1 MPRVASV
8 YVTSERAGE
17 AGGAESAGRCG
28 RAGGAGFSLF
38 ELLIVLVIV
47 GTVAGVGINAFFFA
61 PASLADAAQSIVR
74 EVEAARSQ
82 ALLTHKP
89 VVLHLHET
97 FLIVDK
103 EARKRQLPE
112 RVHILTVNDLPASEQ
127 PLVFHP
133 QGVVQESLIVLES
146 RPQDGTARQATVY
159 VPSVGSAVIFEGY
172 ATVDS
177 LRANSL

>member
-1 MPRVASV
+1 MFR
-8 YVTSERAGE
+8 TAGVC
-17 AGGAESAGRCG
+17 AATGTDTTGR
-28 RAGGAGFSLF
+28 AGFSLF

-61 PASLADAAQSIVR
+61 PASLTDAAQLVVR

-82 ALLTHKP
+82 ALLTHRS
-89 VVLHLHET
+89 VVLHLNET
-97 FLIVDK
+97 FLVVDK
-103 EARKRQLPE
+103 EVRKKLLPE

-127 PLVFHP
+127 PLVFHS

-159 VPSVGSAVIFEGY
+159 IPSVGSAVIFEGY
-172 ATVDS
+172 KNIDHIMKE
-177 LRANSL
+177 LL